1 MNEQQTHWTEVNYS
15 SSPTLTSE
23 VQLRREIFELFLSR
37 VDKGKLSKEAA
48 ISCVE
53 QLTQT
58 SQQAG
63 RLALIDNPEL
73 SDSERK

>member
-1 MNEQQTHWTEVNYS
+1 
-15 SSPTLTSE
+15 LTPE
-23 VQLRREIFELFLSR
+23 IQLRREIFELYFSS

-58 SQQAG
+58 SERVG

-73 SDSERK
+73 YDIERR